1 MNNLQELTN
10 QLDNIKEKL
19 TDKEYK
25 DLMELT
31 QKIYK
36 KDKRVKLVQIDIEVL
51 AFKKYDNGHSNI
63 HNIAPFGY
71 EHDNN
76 EENDDDDDDLK
87 LVEISIDKPKMKPRI
102 IELNIVDAKDLRPP
116 INVEKN
122 YVEEP
127 FYNKIKEDK
136 FRVYDETIF
145 IYLEDIN

>member
-51 AFKKYDNGHSNI
+51 AFAKYDNGQTNI
-63 HNIAPFGY
+63 HNIANFGY

-76 EENDDDDDDLK
+76 EGEDDDNIK
-87 LVEISIDKPKMKPRI
+87 LEQISIDEPKMKPRI
-102 IELNIVDAKDLRPP
+102 IELNIVDLKNCRPP
-116 INVEKN
+116 IDVEKG
-122 YVEEP
+122 YVEDP
-127 FYNKIKEDK
+127 FYNKLKEDK
-136 FRVYDETIF
+136 FRVYNQSIF